1 MTPTRPDDRS
11 HSWNHPAQHR
21 HRWFGPRR
29 ALTLIL
35 TIGINACSPAP
46 AVVSQ
51 PPDHAAVPA
60 TAANTSIEMT
70 PLRVATYNV
79 SLADSRPGGLIGRL
93 EAGDDGARRIA
104 AVIQRL
110 RPDLILLNEFDH
122 DDAGRAAD
130 LFQQR
135 YLAVGQFGETAID
148 YPHRYFDAVNTGVA
162 SGFDLDRDGRSDGP
176 GDAWGFGTH
185 PGQYGMLVL
194 SRHPIDRS
202 AVRTF
207 RQFRWHDLP
216 GALQPIDPD
225 TGTPWYST
233 EAWRDFPLS
242 SKSHWDVP
250 VDTPIGRIHFLV
262 AHPVPPVFDGP
273 EDRNGRR
280 NHDEIR
286 LWAEYIGSPDR
297 PWLIDDAGRP
307 GGLATTSVFVIAGDL
322 NADPNAGDSHPG
334 AIARLLNHPRIA
346 QHAAPERSGQPNQSS
361 NPVNGI
367 RTHTA
372 DFGPRTGTLRVD
384 YVLPSQQ
391 FKVLDGGV
399 FWPTSGHT
407 GADWITASDHRL
419 VWLDL
424 VPAPSQPEA
433 PQPGS
438 TPRQP

>member
-1 MTPTRPDDRS
+1 MGQTMTPTRPDDRS

-21 HRWFGPRR
+21 HRWPGPTR
-29 ALTLIL
+29 ALALIL

-46 AVVSQ
+46 AVSQ
-51 PPDHAAVPA
+51 PPDRAAVPA
-60 TAANTSIEMT
+60 TAANTSTEMT
-70 PLRVATYNV
+70 PLRIATYNV

-122 DDAGRAAD
+122 DGDGRAAD

-194 SRHPIDRS
+194 SRHPIDRN

-207 RQFRWHDLP
+207 RQFRWRDLP
-216 GALQPIDPD
+216 GALEPIDPD

-250 VDTPIGRIHFLV
+250 VRLPDGIVHFL
-262 AHPVPPVFDGP
+262 ASHPTPPVFDGP

-280 NHDEIR
+280 NADELA
-286 LWAEYIGSPDR
+286 LWQHYLDHRAAD
-297 PWLIDDAGRP
+297 WLCDDQGRC
-307 GGLATTSVFVIAGDL
+307 GGLEDGARFILAGDL
-322 NADPNAGDSHPG
+322 NNDPVDGNGLRE
-334 AIARLLNHPRIA
+334 AIHALIEHPRMLPHAFPRSEGAVLAARASGGIND
-346 QHAAPERSGQPNQSS
+346 QHRGDPAHDTGA
-361 NPVNGI
+361 
-367 RTHTA
+367 
-372 DFGPRTGTLRVD
+372 FGPRTGNLQLD
-384 YVLPSQQ
+384 YVLPSQG
-391 FKVLDGGV
+391 FRVLDSGV
-399 FWPTSGHT
+399 FWPPPGQP
-407 GADWITASDHRL
+407 GAEWIDTSDHHL
-419 VWLDL
+419 VWLRL
-424 VPAPSQPEA
+424 ETAQP
-433 PQPGS
+433 
-438 TPRQP
+438 